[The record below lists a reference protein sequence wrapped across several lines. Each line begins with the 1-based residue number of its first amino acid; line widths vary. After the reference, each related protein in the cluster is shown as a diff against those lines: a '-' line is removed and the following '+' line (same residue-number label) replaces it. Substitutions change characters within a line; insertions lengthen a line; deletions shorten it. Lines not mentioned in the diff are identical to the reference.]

1 MLSFWLRVLLIR
13 TILYLARVLVPKAE
27 DLDQLFPWLLAA
39 TAVIGSLLLLFWVAL
54 LPEQQANQN
63 AQRAHDSRVEIT
75 LTPLPQHNQ
84 FHPASDIPSLAQGPG
99 LPSSQERAETPP
111 MALKQR
117 ELADYLLLWQKHI
130 VDMAKAQLT
139 QQKLPTGK
147 IVVAVTISPSGEL
160 LRIEVVQGEQNQ
172 ILAEAV
178 REILISAA
186 PFPPCPPPGN
196 SHHRICASSEPG
208 IFSNAAAPQ
217 PTPWPPG
224 PSD

>member
-1 MLSFWLRVLLIR
+1 M
-13 TILYLARVLVPKAE
+13 LYLARLFVPKAD

-39 TAVIGSLLLLFWVAL
+39 TAVIGSLLLLFWAAL
-54 LPEQQANQN
+54 MPAQQTIQN

-75 LTPLPQHNQ
+75 LAPLPQRHQ
-84 FHPASDIPSLAQGPG
+84 LHPASDIPSLAQGPG

-111 MALKQR
+111 TTLKQR

-139 QQKLPTGK
+139 REKLPTGK

-160 LRIEVVQGEQNQ
+160 LGIEIVEGENNQ

-186 PFPPCPPPGN
+186 PFPPLPPAWQRPPQN
-196 SHHRICASSEPG
+196 LRI
-208 IFSNAAAPQ
+208 IRTWNFL
-217 PTPWPPG
+217 
-224 PSD
+224 